1 LWIVYDAH
9 VNANISTWFENET
22 LGKFAEVVT
31 DSTGTLCEK
40 GMVFTREEIELKRDG
55 ERLNGSQVN
64 NLFAYW
70 HGAGH
75 KVTRLVKGPL

>member
-1 LWIVYDAH
+1 MTVYDTD

-31 DSTGTLCEK
+31 DSTGELCEK
-40 GMVFTREEIELKRDG
+40 GMVFTKEEVELKRDG
-55 ERLNGSQVN
+55 EKLTARQVN

-75 KVTRLVKGPL
+75 KVTRLMKGPL

>member
-1 LWIVYDAH
+1 M
-9 VNANISTWFENET
+9 ISTWFENET
-22 LGKFAEVVT
+22 LHKFAEVVT
-31 DSTGTLCEK
+31 DDTGTLCEK
-40 GMVFTREEIELKRDG
+40 GMVFTQQEIELKRDG
-55 ERLNGSQVN
+55 DKLTARQVN